1 MAYKALYRIYR
12 PQTFDEVVGQKY
24 ILQTIKNAI
33 NNDKIAH
40 AYLFSG
46 PRGTGKTTLAKLLA
60 KGVNCTSDKIRPC
73 NECDNCKSIA
83 LGNNPDVIEIDAAS
97 NNGVEEIRDIIDKV
111 KYAPISGKF
120 KIYIIDEVHM
130 LSTGA
135 FNALLKT
142 LEEPPAHIIFV
153 LATTEIHKVLPTI
166 ISRCQRF
173 DFNKVSQ
180 SDIKLRIKE
189 ILEKE
194 NISYNNEVV
203 SLIAELADGGVR
215 DALGILDQT
224 IAYAGNNLTSEHVRD
239 IYGVLSTAEILQLI
253 ETILQQDTK
262 AIIMKINEYDL
273 QGVDLVKLTYGMLN
287 VVKEIILFNHHHDSS
302 VLELLSLEQ
311 AETSGS
317 KISDTFAFK
326 MIDLFVETIANFKKV
341 SSAKTLL
348 EITFLKLANEESK
361 ILTPKIAIPSNQ
373 TIIPEPPKVK
383 LPINNKVEVTEFV
396 KSVNNLDLAKEE
408 KDSSSIPSPIVKAE
422 EQPKKNSKEQMILF
436 TEKDLMNVL
445 VQATK
450 EDKEFVQGRW
460 NLIANY
466 MTKPQ
471 FQVAASLV
479 IDGVPFAASS
489 NAMILGYQLAPQAKA
504 ANKLSNYKL
513 IISFLNELFGKEM
526 IIYSITDENFRS
538 IRLDYINRKS
548 LNNLPP
554 AEAVEMPAFVEI
566 KEDEVAD
573 LETEKA
579 VELGLAIFGE
589 KLKIKE

>member
-33 NNDKIAH
+33 NNNKIAH

-111 KYAPISGKF
+111 KYAPISGKY

-142 LEEPPAHIIFV
+142 LEEPPAHVIFV

-189 ILEKE
+189 ILDKE
-194 NISYNNEVV
+194 NISYNSEVV

-253 ETILQQDTK
+253 ETILRQDTK
-262 AIIMKINEYDL
+262 AIIMKLNEYDL
-273 QGVDLVKLTYGMLN
+273 QGIDLVKLTYGMLN
-287 VVKEIILFNHHHDSS
+287 VVKEIVLFNHHHDASS
-302 VLELLSLEQ
+302 LELLSLEQ
-311 AETSGS
+311 AEISGS
-317 KISDTFAFK
+317 KISDSFAFK

-348 EITFLKLANEESK
+348 EITFLKLANEEVK
-361 ILTPKIAIPSNQ
+361 VAQPVIITPLKQ
-373 TIIPEPPKVK
+373 TATPEPPKEIVT
-383 LPINNKVEVTEFV
+383 INKKQEIPEPSSSTKETDLTNDDEDNTNTPSEV
-396 KSVNNLDLAKEE
+396 KSEEEAK
-408 KDSSSIPSPIVKAE
+408 
-422 EQPKKNSKEQMILF
+422 KKNKEQTILF
-436 TEKDLMNVL
+436 TDKDLMNVL

-460 NLIANY
+460 NLISNY

-479 IDGVPFAASS
+479 IDGVPFAAGS

-504 ANKLSNYKL
+504 ANKVSNYKL

-526 IIYSITDENFRS
+526 IIYSITDEYFRA

-548 LNNLPP
+548 LNNLPA
-554 AEAVEMPAFVEI
+554 AEAIEMPEFVEI
-566 KEDEVAD
+566 KEEEVVD